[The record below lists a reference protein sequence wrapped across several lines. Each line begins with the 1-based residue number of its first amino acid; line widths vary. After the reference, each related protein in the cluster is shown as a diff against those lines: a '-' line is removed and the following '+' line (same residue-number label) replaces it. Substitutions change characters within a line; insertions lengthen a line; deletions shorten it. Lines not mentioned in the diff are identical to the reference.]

1 MKVEGEYTF
10 AGSQDLVWSVLLDP
24 EVLAAVLPGCEK
36 LDLVGENEYEGALK
50 IKVGPVQGKFM
61 GKVKLADIREPDSYT
76 MHVDGQGA
84 PGFVKAVGNLALKG
98 SGSETLVTYEGDAQ
112 VGGKLASVGQRLI
125 ESSAK
130 AIIKQSL
137 DGLNAHVVA
146 RSSSTTGESGEGG
159 ESPVPVAVEAPS
171 EAAFAAAVAKEVA
184 RDLVPAWV
192 SRTGLVIV
200 VVLLVYLILR
210 LFG

>member
-1 MKVEGEYTF
+1 MKVQGEYTF
-10 AGSQDLVWSVLLDP
+10 EGQQDLVWDVLQDP

-36 LDLVGENEYEGALK
+36 LELVGEDEYEGALK

-61 GKVKLADIREPDSYT
+61 GKVRLADIQRPDSYT

-84 PGFVKAVGNLALKG
+84 PGFVKAMGNLTLAP
-98 SGSETLVTYEGDAQ
+98 SGEHTLVTYEGDAQ
-112 VGGKLASVGQRLI
+112 VGGKLASVGQRLM

-137 DGLNAHVVA
+137 DGLNSHVVA
-146 RSSSTTGESGEGG
+146 RVGGGSGADAEGD
-159 ESPVPVAVEAPS
+159 EAAAPAPIKAPS
-171 EAAFAAAVAKEVA
+171 EKEFAAAVAKEVA
-184 RDLVPAWV
+184 KDLMPPWA
-192 SRTGLVIV
+192 RLVIGTV
-200 VVLLVYLILR
+200 VVLGILYLVSR